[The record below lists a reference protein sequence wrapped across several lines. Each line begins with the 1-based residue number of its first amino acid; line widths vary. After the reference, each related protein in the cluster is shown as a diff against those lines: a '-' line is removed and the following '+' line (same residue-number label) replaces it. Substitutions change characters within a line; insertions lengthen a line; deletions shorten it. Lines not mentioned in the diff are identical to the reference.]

1 MLTLI
6 NADLQDIADNGV
18 TAEELDKVVK
28 FELKTYADNQ
38 KKNGYWQ
45 SLITEKVCWGVDNYE
60 GYEKTVSSVTSD
72 DLKDFVRNRILK
84 EGNRVEVVMLPTDL
98 TE

>member
-1 MLTLI
+1 M
-6 NADLQDIADNGV
+6 
-18 TAEELDKVVK
+18 
-28 FELKTYADNQ
+28 
-38 KKNGYWQ
+38 
-45 SLITEKVCWGVDNYE
+45 DNYE